1 MEVITSI
8 LNQVGSVFAT
18 LKATELSI
26 SYLYVVIYAF
36 ILLLA
41 ILFSSKKALI
51 IVGTIMAFYL
61 GVLQGYPY
69 ITASLDRQ
77 PLLWI
82 LYLIIG
88 LVYLLSIGLSMFL
101 DR

>member
-1 MEVITSI
+1 M
-8 LNQVGSVFAT
+8 
-18 LKATELSI
+18 
-26 SYLYVVIYAF
+26 IYAF
-36 ILLLA
+36 VLLLA

-51 IVGTIMAFYL
+51 IVGTLMAFYL
-61 GVLQGYPY
+61 GVIQGYPY

-82 LYLIIG
+82 VYLIIG
-88 LVYLLSIGLSMFL
+88 LVYLLGIGLAMFL

>member
-1 MEVITSI
+1 MEVVTSM
-8 LNQVGSVFAT
+8 LGQVGAFFST
-18 LKATELSI
+18 LKAAELNI

-36 ILLLA
+36 IFLLA

-51 IVGTIMAFYL
+51 VVGTLMVFYL
-61 GVLQGYPY
+61 GVIQGYPY

-82 LYLIIG
+82 VYLIIG
-88 LVYLLSIGLSMFL
+88 LVYLLGIGLSMFL